1 MMMKLNCKNVMFINK
16 TTPLLTKPR
25 LRLGRRESAD
35 EVQREQH
42 GANFHASNNAR
53 LQARS

>member
-1 MMMKLNCKNVMFINK
+1 MMMKLDCKNVMFINK

-42 GANFHASNNAR
+42 GTHFHTSNNAR